1 LASRTILAVGD
12 RDDYYVGFALRAAR
26 LAPTLTVEMIAGA
39 GHVLPLEAPSACADI
54 IERALKSS
62 T

>member
-1 LASRTILAVGD
+1 MAVGD
-12 RDDYYVGFALRAAR
+12 RDDYYVAFALRAAS